1 MSYAEKFLKS
11 RGKLCS
17 IARTPIV
24 TSYVSMKRSSKST
37 NNTGIR
43 DAAWEGL
50 ILADAGLASGE
61 VFSIGSS
68 EYLVQSV
75 DNDSSSREDIF
86 FCVKTNADL
95 MHKRFVETVDENHN
109 VVQQW
114 QVQVSSVPAFGQI
127 VTANLR
133 QEDPGL
139 LDATKYVFQIP
150 KFSNSIS
157 AVALDRM
164 VYDGS
169 NFQVESVDNT
179 GLRGIS
185 RVQLSTDTRP
195 D

>member
-1 MSYAEKFLKS
+1 MSYAEKFLKAY
-11 RGKLCS
+11 GNTCS

-24 TSYVSMKRSSKST
+24 TSKVSMKRSSKST
-37 NNTGIR
+37 SNIGIR

-61 VFSIGSS
+61 IFSVSAN

-75 DNDSSSREDIF
+75 DRDPESGEDIF

-95 MHKRFVETVDENHN
+95 MHKRFIETTDENNN
-109 VVQQW
+109 VVQEW
-114 QVQVSSVPAFGQI
+114 QVQVSSVPSFGQI

-139 LDATKYVFQIP
+139 LDATKYLFQVP
-150 KFSNSIS
+150 KSIS
-157 AVALDRM
+157 SVALDRM
-164 VYDGS
+164 FYDGS
-169 NFQVESVDNT
+169 NYQVESVDNT

-185 RVQLSTDTRP
+185 RIQLSSDLRP